1 MSGTLMP
8 TFIMCN
14 TKLPSDTNIPV
25 PSLDVA
31 SWNIALKLRKQTFIL
46 TVRHGQLDHQVI

>member
-1 MSGTLMP
+1 MP
-8 TFIMCN
+8 TFFMCN